1 MNVERDAIKPL
12 ARGAPYGVDH
22 HVRPICASDRHAA
35 GEGPEA
41 ERPAGVELDDA
52 IDAFGLGL
60 SLRARRAE
68 RTGEYLPAPK
78 SLCDGGSNYSQFR
91 GSRGLRAIGQNQ
103 MLWKRSGVS
112 FRTRYRHARV
122 VQSPERRLSA
132 TGQRRGFRCQMSAVQ
147 RELDAQE
154 PTPPMR
160 STE

>member
-1 MNVERDAIKPL
+1 DVERDAIKPL

-68 RTGEYLPAPK
+68 RTGE
-78 SLCDGGSNYSQFR
+78 DGDGDRGAGSH
-91 GSRGLRAIGQNQ
+91 GS
-103 MLWKRSGVS
+103 VDE
-112 FRTRYRHARV
+112 T
-122 VQSPERRLSA
+122 
-132 TGQRRGFRCQMSAVQ
+132 TGGKAAETSKLHV
-147 RELDAQE
+147 
-154 PTPPMR
+154 
-160 STE
+160 